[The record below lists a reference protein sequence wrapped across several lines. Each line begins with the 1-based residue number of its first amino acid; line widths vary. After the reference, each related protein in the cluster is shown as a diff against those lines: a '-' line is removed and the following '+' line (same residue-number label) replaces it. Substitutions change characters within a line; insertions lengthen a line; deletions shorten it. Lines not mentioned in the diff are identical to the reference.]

1 MTLTAGALVLGPG
14 APAGPGGPGGPAG
27 PAGPGGPVSPF
38 AGGSLCP
45 HAVRSKALNMTNDG
59 RRMNQLQMAHYL
71 MKPSRHVHGQSGS
84 KDCQD
89 TYQTRIESSD
99 RSLTLCQMCAHTA
112 NRVEPDADQR
122 CNGNHPKDA
131 VDED

>member
-1 MTLTAGALVLGPG
+1 MTLIAGALVLGPG

-112 NRVEPDADQR
+112 NSGRAR
-122 CNGNHPKDA
+122 CRSALQWKPSQGCR
-131 VDED
+131 